1 VAVAGTVITKSTL
14 MLAITFAAAP
24 KRRAVTTESV
34 ALTQDT
40 LVKLSF
46 LAMPVST
53 PRTTFASFTKLAASV
68 AFINTPNLRLPF
80 TTVGLAVTAGFVVLD
95 SDGFVVLDPAGFVAL
110 DTVGFVS
117 AGFVVLDPV
126 GFVVLDATDFVS
138 AGFVVLDPVGFVLLD
153 AAGFVALDTV
163 GFVSAGFVVL
173 DPVGFVVLDATG
185 FVSAGFVVL
194 DPVGFVVLD
203 AAGFVVFDPVDF
215 VVFAGFV
222 EFVAL
227 DPWAP
232 STRATRVMIRSINA
246 IAMKGSNAEG
256 LIG

>member
-14 MLAITFAAAP
+14 MLAVAFAAAP

-68 AFINTPNLRLPF
+68 AFINTRNLRLPF

-95 SDGFVVLDPAGFVAL
+95 SDGFVVLDP
-110 DTVGFVS
+110 
-117 AGFVVLDPV
+117 
-126 GFVVLDATDFVS
+126 
-138 AGFVVLDPVGFVLLD
+138 
-153 AAGFVALDTV
+153 AGFVALDTV

>member
-14 MLAITFAAAP
+14 MLAVALAAAP

-68 AFINTPNLRLPF
+68 AFINTPNLILPF

-95 SDGFVVLDPAGFVAL
+95 SDGFVVLDP
-110 DTVGFVS
+110 
-117 AGFVVLDPV
+117 
-126 GFVVLDATDFVS
+126 
-138 AGFVVLDPVGFVLLD
+138 
-153 AAGFVALDTV
+153 AGFVALDTV

-215 VVFAGFV
+215 VVFDGFV
-222 EFVAL
+222 KFVAL

>member
-1 VAVAGTVITKSTL
+1 
-14 MLAITFAAAP
+14 
-24 KRRAVTTESV
+24 
-34 ALTQDT
+34 
-40 LVKLSF
+40 
-46 LAMPVST
+46 MPVST

-68 AFINTPNLRLPF
+68 AFINTPNLILPF

-95 SDGFVVLDPAGFVAL
+95 SDGFVVLDP
-110 DTVGFVS
+110 
-117 AGFVVLDPV
+117 
-126 GFVVLDATDFVS
+126 
-138 AGFVVLDPVGFVLLD
+138 
-153 AAGFVALDTV
+153 AGFVALDTV